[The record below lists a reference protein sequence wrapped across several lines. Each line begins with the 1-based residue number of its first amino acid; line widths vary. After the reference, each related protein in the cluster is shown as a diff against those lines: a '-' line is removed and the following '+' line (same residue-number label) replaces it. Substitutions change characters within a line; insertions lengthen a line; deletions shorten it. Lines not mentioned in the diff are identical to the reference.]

1 MREQRDLNW
10 LLLAELTCLSPFQ
23 ENNMI
28 VYVEKKVLED
38 PAIVSDD
45 NFGPVK
51 KKFCTFR
58 EGEFVLGSVTQL
70 IGIIALDLAEASSVL
85 PHHGQQ
91 RPVGPRGLL

>member
-1 MREQRDLNW
+1 M
-10 LLLAELTCLSPFQ
+10 ELTCLSPFQ

-58 EGEFVLGSVTQL
+58 EGEFVFGSVVRRVGTT
-70 IGIIALDLAEASSVL
+70 ALDLA
-85 PHHGQQ
+85 GF
-91 RPVGPRGLL
+91 

>member
-1 MREQRDLNW
+1 
-10 LLLAELTCLSPFQ
+10 
-23 ENNMI
+23 MI

-70 IGIIALDLAEASSVL
+70 IGIIALDLAEASGVL

>member
-1 MREQRDLNW
+1 MTWTALVRASWAMQGFPCIL
-10 LLLAELTCLSPFQ
+10 CFQ

-38 PAIVSDD
+38 PAIVGDE

-58 EGEFVLGSVTQL
+58 EGVLT
-70 IGIIALDLAEASSVL
+70 
-85 PHHGQQ
+85 
-91 RPVGPRGLL
+91 

>member
-1 MREQRDLNW
+1 
-10 LLLAELTCLSPFQ
+10 
-23 ENNMI
+23 MI

-58 EGEFVLGSVTQL
+58 EGEFAFGSVTSE
-70 IGIIALDLAEASSVL
+70 GARTPAPDLAEASSA
-85 PHHGQQ
+85 PASSWA
-91 RPVGPRGLL
+91 

>member
-1 MREQRDLNW
+1 
-10 LLLAELTCLSPFQ
+10 
-23 ENNMI
+23 MI

-70 IGIIALDLAEASSVL
+70 IGIIALDLAEASGVL

-91 RPVGPRGLL
+91 RLWGLEAYCDSLSCVCCSVF

>member
-1 MREQRDLNW
+1 
-10 LLLAELTCLSPFQ
+10 
-23 ENNMI
+23 MI

-58 EGEFVLGSVTQL
+58 EGEFDFGCVVRWVGTT
-70 IGIIALDLAEASSVL
+70 ALDLADDSSVL
-85 PHHGQQ
+85 APSWAGYPAAL
-91 RPVGPRGLL
+91 RAVPRHFPLCSVF

>member
-1 MREQRDLNW
+1 MDILKRLKIVV
-10 LLLAELTCLSPFQ
+10 LLGLSPGYFLSLQ

-38 PAIVSDD
+38 PAIANDE

-58 EGEFVLGSVTQL
+58 EGMEMISWNHWNGFFFVLVFS
-70 IGIIALDLAEASSVL
+70 
-85 PHHGQQ
+85 
-91 RPVGPRGLL
+91 

>member
-1 MREQRDLNW
+1 
-10 LLLAELTCLSPFQ
+10 
-23 ENNMI
+23 MI

-58 EGEFVLGSVTQL
+58 EGALVRGSVPWL
-70 IGIIALDLAEASSVL
+70 IGIVALDLAEALSV
-85 PHHGQQ
+85 PARHGQLAPWGVAACCD
-91 RPVGPRGLL
+91 PVSCVCCSVF

>member
-1 MREQRDLNW
+1 MGIMERVKCWEGASQ
-10 LLLAELTCLSPFQ
+10 AHVLSFQ

-38 PAIVSDD
+38 PAIANDE

-58 EGEFVLGSVTQL
+58 EGMEMISW
-70 IGIIALDLAEASSVL
+70 
-85 PHHGQQ
+85 
-91 RPVGPRGLL
+91 